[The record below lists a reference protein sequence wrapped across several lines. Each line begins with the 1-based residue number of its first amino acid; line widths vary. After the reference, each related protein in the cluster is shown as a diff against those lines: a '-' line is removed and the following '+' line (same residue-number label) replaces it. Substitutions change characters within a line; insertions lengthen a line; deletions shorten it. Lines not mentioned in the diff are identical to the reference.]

1 MAPYAPIPRARA
13 AFVCVCAQPS
23 LGSTHSGRCTRT
35 KTLIQV
41 KRNASSGPE
50 EERRGWG
57 KRRRKKRRNKDGQK
71 GEKGER
77 QRRRTTTKTQ
87 EKKAVGAK
95 KKKIYKIG
103 KKKIKLKTNL
113 MDITEAEFPPE
124 VQNMR
129 ALE

>member
-1 MAPYAPIPRARA
+1 M
-13 AFVCVCAQPS
+13 
-23 LGSTHSGRCTRT
+23 
-35 KTLIQV
+35 

-50 EERRGWG
+50 EEPRGWG

-71 GEKGER
+71 GEKGKKKKR
-77 QRRRTTTKTQ
+77 RRRTKTG
-87 EKKAVGAK
+87 EKAAGRGK
-95 KKKIYKIG
+95 KKFYKIG

>member
-1 MAPYAPIPRARA
+1 MPNPASVQLMQVAI
-13 AFVCVCAQPS
+13 
-23 LGSTHSGRCTRT
+23 TRT

-57 KRRRKKRRNKDGQK
+57 KRRRKEWRNKDGQE
-71 GEKGER
+71 GWGG
-77 QRRRTTTKTQ
+77 Q
-87 EKKAVGAK
+87 EEEEEEDEDSRKEGSRDHLPPQ
-95 KKKIYKIG
+95 IYKIG
-103 KKKIKLKTNL
+103 RKKIKLKTNL

-129 ALE
+129 AVE

>member
-1 MAPYAPIPRARA
+1 M
-13 AFVCVCAQPS
+13 
-23 LGSTHSGRCTRT
+23 
-35 KTLIQV
+35 

-50 EERRGWG
+50 EEPSRGAGERGEGRRETKPGRKGRWG
-57 KRRRKKRRNKDGQK
+57 ERKRRRRI
-71 GEKGER
+71 
-77 QRRRTTTKTQ
+77 KTQ
-87 EKKAVGAK
+87 EKKVVGAK
-95 KKKIYKIG
+95 KKKKIIKSG